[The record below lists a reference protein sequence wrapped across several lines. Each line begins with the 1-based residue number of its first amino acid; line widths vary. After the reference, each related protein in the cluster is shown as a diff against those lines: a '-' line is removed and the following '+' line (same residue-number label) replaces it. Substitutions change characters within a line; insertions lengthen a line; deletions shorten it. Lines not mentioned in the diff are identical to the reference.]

1 MAPWL
6 RSVQKRDELMING
19 SVMAQL
25 GSGQTKCC
33 IDEKTEKNEQK
44 RQRGD
49 RGESGSLQTVPF
61 LPPMQCGEP
70 PTGGAVS
77 LLTRGVVS
85 QYFPRWG

>member
-33 IDEKTEKNEQK
+33 IDEKTENEQK
-44 RQRGD
+44 RQRGA
-49 RGESGSLQTVPF
+49 RGESGSL
-61 LPPMQCGEP
+61 
-70 PTGGAVS
+70 
-77 LLTRGVVS
+77 
-85 QYFPRWG
+85 